1 MTKII
6 RPDVQRTRRHSTD
19 AQPSGGRRAW
29 AWGAAIALAMACLVG
44 WLWLG
49 RGDGLVEKTLDM
61 ERSLLADA
69 APGRAGRRAVD
80 EIIRNVDRMQP
91 EELQEVQRTLDE
103 EWQRVRREDIEA
115 YFAAQPDEK
124 RSILDR
130 SIDRMLMYKE
140 LRFAVNPKAWSKDG
154 RKPRQSRTTSSA
166 SQAAGA
172 TAAEKRAQRQLL
184 ERYDDALRQRA
195 RERRIDLPAWQ

>member
-1 MTKII
+1 MTRMIKA
-6 RPDVQRTRRHSTD
+6 DGQRTRRQRID
-19 AQPSGGRRAW
+19 APAAGGRRAW
-29 AWGAAIALAMACLVG
+29 PWSAALAVVTACLVG

-80 EIIRNVDRMQP
+80 EIIRNVDRMRP

-115 YFAAQPDEK
+115 YFAAQSDEK

-130 SIDRMLMYKE
+130 SIDRMLVYKE
-140 LRFAVNPKAWSKDG
+140 LRFAVNPKAWSRDG
-154 RKPRQSRTTSSA
+154 RKPRKPRTTATA
-166 SQAAGA
+166 SQATGA
-172 TAAEKRAQRQLL
+172 TAAEKKAERQLL

>member
-1 MTKII
+1 MTRMI
-6 RPDVQRTRRHSTD
+6 RPDVQRTRRHPTD
-19 AQPSGGRRAW
+19 AQPSGGRW
-29 AWGAAIALAMACLVG
+29 AWGAAIALVMACLVG

-140 LRFAVNPKAWSKDG
+140 LRFAVNPKAWRKDG
-154 RKPRQSRTTSSA
+154 RKPRQPRPTLPA

-172 TAAEKRAQRQLL
+172 TAAEKKAQRQLL

>member
-1 MTKII
+1 
-6 RPDVQRTRRHSTD
+6 VQRTRRHPTD

-29 AWGAAIALAMACLVG
+29 GAAIALVMACLVG

-49 RGDGLVEKTLDM
+49 RGDDLVEKTLDM
-61 ERSLLADA
+61 ERSLLASA

-91 EELQEVQRTLDE
+91 AELQEVQRTLDE
-103 EWQRVRREDIEA
+103 EWQRIRQQDIEA

-130 SIDRMLMYKE
+130 SIDRTLMYKE
-140 LRFAVNPKAWSKDG
+140 LRFAVNPRAWSRDG
-154 RKPRQSRTTSSA
+154 KKPRKPRAPSPQ
-166 SQAAGA
+166 SQAGGGM
-172 TAAEKRAQRQLL
+172 TAAEKASQRQLL

-195 RERRIDLPAWQ
+195 RERRIELPAWQ

>member
-1 MTKII
+1 MTRMI
-6 RPDVQRTRRHSTD
+6 RPDVRRTRRHPTD
-19 AQPSGGRRAW
+19 APPFGGRRAW
-29 AWGAAIALAMACLVG
+29 AWAAAFTLVMTCLVG

-49 RGDGLVEKTLDM
+49 RGNGLVEKTLDM
-61 ERSLLADA
+61 ERSLLTDA

-91 EELQEVQRTLDE
+91 EELQEVQRTLDQ
-103 EWQRVRREDIEA
+103 EWQRVRREDVEA

-130 SIDRMLMYKE
+130 SIDRALMYRE
-140 LRFAVNPKAWSKDG
+140 LRFAVNPKAWNKDG
-154 RKPRQSRTTSSA
+154 RKPRKPRTTSPA
-166 SQAAGA
+166 SQATAA
-172 TAAEKRAQRQLL
+172 TAAEKKARLQLL

-195 RERRIDLPAWQ
+195 RERRIDLPVWQ